1 MGRAR
6 RPRSAG
12 GGRRARLV
20 SVAASG
26 RALWTP
32 AQIGASLLA
41 WYDAADTASISI
53 ATGVSQWSDKSGGGR
68 HLVQSVGSQQ
78 PAYETNGLN
87 NLPTVAFD
95 GSNDSLR
102 SSPLSYPWAAPL
114 AQPYTVVQLARP
126 VPFAKA
132 GGALNSRVWSAW
144 DPNFGGSGQS
154 QVFEYNQTY
163 AGAVLLRQLVFPDF
177 WGAIDIWSDV
187 GVPLINQSIV
197 MTATV
202 FNGAS
207 SYRRT
212 YGTQGSNVSV
222 TNRGLY
228 GLTLGATGLGLSGTS
243 DWADV
248 RYSEFLVLS
257 GSPATATLELIEGYL
272 AWKWGV
278 VAGLPAGHPYKSL
291 IPKI

>member
-1 MGRAR
+1 MARGRFNFRKAN
-6 RPRSAG
+6 A
-12 GGRRARLV
+12 
-20 SVAASG
+20 SVALRRLS
-26 RALWTP
+26 WTP
-32 AQIGASLLA
+32 SDIGPSLYA
-41 WYDAADTASISI
+41 WYDAADRASIFI
-53 ATGVSQWSDKSGGGR
+53 GTGVSQWSDKSGGGR
-68 HLVQSVGSQQ
+68 NLVQSVGSSQ
-78 PAYETNGLN
+78 PAYEANGLN
-87 NLPTVAFD
+87 GLPTVAFD
-95 GSNDSLR
+95 GSNDSLG

-163 AGAVLLRQLVFPDF
+163 LGSVLLRQLMFPDF

-187 GVPLINQSIV
+187 GVPLINQGIG

-212 YGTQGSNVSV
+212 YGTQGSNVLV
-222 TNRGLY
+222 TTRGLY
-228 GLTLGATGLGLSGTS
+228 GLTLGAEGQGLSGAS
-243 DWADV
+243 SWADV
-248 RYSEFLVLS
+248 RYSEFLVLTGVPQTS
-257 GSPATATLELIEGYL
+257 LLQQIEGYL

-278 VAGLPAGHPYKSL
+278 VAGLPAGHPYKSFA
-291 IPKI
+291 PRR

>member
-1 MGRAR
+1 MARGRFNFRKAN
-6 RPRSAG
+6 A
-12 GGRRARLV
+12 
-20 SVAASG
+20 SVALRRLS
-26 RALWTP
+26 WTP
-32 AQIGASLLA
+32 SNIGPSLYA
-41 WYDAADTASISI
+41 WYDAADRASIFLG
-53 ATGVSQWSDKSGGGR
+53 TGVSQWSDKSGGGR
-68 HLVQSVGSQQ
+68 NLVQSAGSSQ
-78 PAYETNGLN
+78 PAYEANGLN
-87 NLPTVAFD
+87 GLPTVAFD
-95 GSNDSLR
+95 GSNDSLG

-144 DPNFGGSGQS
+144 DPNFGGASQT

-163 AGAVLLRQLVFPDF
+163 AGSVLLRQLLFPDF

-187 GVPLINQSIV
+187 GVPLVNQGIV

-212 YGTQGSNVSV
+212 YGTQGSNVLV

-248 RYSEFLVLS
+248 RYSEFLVLTGVPQTS
-257 GSPATATLELIEGYL
+257 LLQQIEGYL

-278 VAGLPAGHPYKSL
+278 VAGLPAGHPYKSFA
-291 IPKI
+291 PRR